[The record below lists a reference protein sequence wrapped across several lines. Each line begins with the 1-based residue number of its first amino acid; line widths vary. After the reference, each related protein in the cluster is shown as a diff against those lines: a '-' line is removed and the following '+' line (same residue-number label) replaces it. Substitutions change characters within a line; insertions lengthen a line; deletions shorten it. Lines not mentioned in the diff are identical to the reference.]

1 LITRVAQHGDLNV
14 PWGLAMAPSNFGE
27 ASGDLLVGNF
37 GDGRINASEPTKNG
51 KFKSDGQLE
60 GEDGEITID
69 GLWGIGFGNGSGSG
83 ATNALYFAAG
93 PDDENHGLFGRIEVT
108 PDE

>member
-1 LITRVAQHGDLNV
+1 
-14 PWGLAMAPSNFGE
+14 MAPGNFGE

-37 GDGRINASEPTKNG
+37 GDGRINAFEPKKNG
-51 KFKSDGQLE
+51 EFKPDGQLRGDHE
-60 GEDGEITID
+60 KKLTID

-93 PDDENHGLFGRIEVT
+93 PDAEMHGLFGRVEVA
-108 PDE
+108 PDH